1 MVYERLEEFTKEQI
15 NNQFVNQTIGLNIG
29 LKESLETILFSLLA
43 GLILRYL
50 FNSFSNTFS
59 SRLNLGNSIL
69 LITISVASLIAVVK
83 SSLALSL
90 GLVGALS
97 VVRFR
102 TAIKEPYNLAFILL
116 SICIGISIGASQYIF
131 ALMLIITGSIITV
144 SLYRKGIEGNRQNDV
159 ALMLDS
165 ISLTISNKSQMV
177 DIFEVLDEYCES
189 YAIKSLNS
197 GENSDTRLTFNVNIL
212 DHFTLN
218 ELIEK
223 IKKKGICKE
232 ITFYNSPQY

>member
-1 MVYERLEEFTKEQI
+1 LKNLALEQI
-15 NNQFVNQTIGLNIG
+15 NNQFFNQTIGFNIG
-29 LKESLETILFSLLA
+29 LKESLITILFSVLA

-50 FNSFSNTFS
+50 FTAFSNSFS

-131 ALMLIITGSIITV
+131 ALMLLITGSIITIFI
-144 SLYRKGIEGNRQNDV
+144 YRKGIEGKRKNQV
-159 ALMLDS
+159 SLMLDS
-165 ISLTISNKSQMV
+165 ISMSISNKYQIV
-177 DIFEVLDEYCES
+177 EIFKVLDEYCES
-189 YAIKSLNS
+189 YSLKSLNT

-223 IKKKGICKE
+223 IKNKGICKD
-232 ITFYNSPQY
+232 IAFYSSPQY

>member
-1 MVYERLEEFTKEQI
+1 MKNLALEQI
-15 NNQFVNQTIGLNIG
+15 NNQFFNQTIGFNIG
-29 LKESLETILFSLLA
+29 FKESLITILFSVLA

-50 FNSFSNTFS
+50 FTAFSNSFS

-131 ALMLIITGSIITV
+131 ALMLLITGSIITIFV
-144 SLYRKGIEGNRQNDV
+144 YRKGIEGKRKNQV
-159 ALMLDS
+159 SLMLDS
-165 ISLTISNKSQMV
+165 ISMSISNKYQIV
-177 DIFEVLDEYCES
+177 EIFKVLDEYCES
-189 YAIKSLNS
+189 YSLKSLNT

-223 IKKKGICKE
+223 IKNKGICKD
-232 ITFYNSPQY
+232 IAFYSSPQY

>member
-1 MVYERLEEFTKEQI
+1 MKNLALEQI
-15 NNQFVNQTIGLNIG
+15 NNQFFNQTIGFNIG
-29 LKESLETILFSLLA
+29 FKESLITILFSVLA

-50 FNSFSNTFS
+50 FTAFSNSFS

-131 ALMLIITGSIITV
+131 ALMLLITGSIITIFI
-144 SLYRKGIEGNRQNDV
+144 YRKGIEGKRKNQV
-159 ALMLDS
+159 SLMLDS
-165 ISLTISNKSQMV
+165 ISMSISNKYQIV
-177 DIFEVLDEYCES
+177 EIFKVLDEYCES
-189 YAIKSLNS
+189 YSLKSLNT

-223 IKKKGICKE
+223 IKNKGICKD
-232 ITFYNSPQY
+232 IAFYSSPQY

>member
-1 MVYERLEEFTKEQI
+1 MKNLALEQI
-15 NNQFVNQTIGLNIG
+15 NNQFFNQTIGFNIG
-29 LKESLETILFSLLA
+29 FKESLITILFSVLA

-50 FNSFSNTFS
+50 FTAFSNSFS

-131 ALMLIITGSIITV
+131 ALMLLITGSIITI
-144 SLYRKGIEGNRQNDV
+144 SIYRKGIEGKRKNQV
-159 ALMLDS
+159 SLMLDS
-165 ISLTISNKSQMV
+165 ISMSISNKYQIV
-177 DIFEVLDEYCES
+177 EIFKVLDEYCES
-189 YAIKSLNS
+189 YSLKSLNT

-223 IKKKGICKE
+223 IKNKGICKD
-232 ITFYNSPQY
+232 IAFYSSPQY

>member
-1 MVYERLEEFTKEQI
+1 MENFNSQQI
-15 NNQFVNQTIGLNIG
+15 TNQLFNQTIGLNIG
-29 LKESLETILFSLLA
+29 LKEGLITILFSLLA

-50 FNSFSNTFS
+50 FNSFSNSFS

-69 LITISVASLIAVVK
+69 LITLSVASLIAVVK

-131 ALMLIITGSIITV
+131 ALMLIVTGSIITI
-144 SLYRKGIEGNRQNDV
+144 SLYRRGIEGKKTKAV
-159 ALMLDS
+159 ELMLDS
-165 ISLTISNKSQMV
+165 ISLTISNKYQIIE
-177 DIFEVLDEYCES
+177 IFKVLDEYCES
-189 YAIKSLNS
+189 YSIKSLNS
-197 GENSDTRLTFNVNIL
+197 SENTDTRLTLNVNIL

-218 ELIEK
+218 DLIEK
-223 IKKKGICKE
+223 IKYKRICKD
-232 ITFYNSPQY
+232 IAFYNSPQY

>member
-1 MVYERLEEFTKEQI
+1 MKNLALEQI
-15 NNQFVNQTIGLNIG
+15 NNQFFNQTIGFNIG
-29 LKESLETILFSLLA
+29 LKESLITILFSVLA

-50 FNSFSNTFS
+50 FTAFSNSFS

-131 ALMLIITGSIITV
+131 ALMLLITGSIITIFI
-144 SLYRKGIEGNRQNDV
+144 YRKGIEGKRKNQV
-159 ALMLDS
+159 SLMLDS
-165 ISLTISNKSQMV
+165 ISMSISNKYQIV
-177 DIFEVLDEYCES
+177 EIFKVLDEYCES
-189 YAIKSLNS
+189 YSLKSLNT

-223 IKKKGICKE
+223 IKNKGICKD
-232 ITFYNSPQY
+232 IAFYSSPQY

>member
-1 MVYERLEEFTKEQI
+1 MENLTPEQI
-15 NNQFVNQTIGLNIG
+15 TNQIINQTIGVNLG
-29 LKESLETILFSLLA
+29 FKESLFTILFSVLA
-43 GLILRYL
+43 GFILRYI
-50 FNSFSNTFS
+50 FNSFSNSFS

-131 ALMLIITGSIITV
+131 ALMLLISGSIITI
-144 SLYRKGIEGNRQNDV
+144 SIYKKGIESKKKNEV

-165 ISLTISNKSQMV
+165 ISLTISNNSQIV
-177 DIFEVLDEYCES
+177 EIFEVLDQYCES
-189 YAIKSLNS
+189 YSIKSLHS
-197 GENSDTRLTFNVNIL
+197 EENSNTRLTFNVNIF
-212 DHFTLN
+212 DHLTLN
-218 ELIEK
+218 QLIEG
-223 IKKKGICKE
+223 IKNKGICKD
-232 ITFYNSPQY
+232 IAFYTSPQY

>member
-1 MVYERLEEFTKEQI
+1 LKNLALEQI
-15 NNQFVNQTIGLNIG
+15 NNQFFNQTIGFNIG
-29 LKESLETILFSLLA
+29 FKESLITILFSVLA

-50 FNSFSNTFS
+50 FTAFSNSFS

-131 ALMLIITGSIITV
+131 ALMLLITGSIITIFI
-144 SLYRKGIEGNRQNDV
+144 YRKGIEGKRKNQV
-159 ALMLDS
+159 SLMLDS
-165 ISLTISNKSQMV
+165 ISMSISNKYQIV
-177 DIFEVLDEYCES
+177 EIFKVLDEYCES
-189 YAIKSLNS
+189 YSLKSLNT

-223 IKKKGICKE
+223 IKNKGICKD
-232 ITFYNSPQY
+232 IAFYSSPQY